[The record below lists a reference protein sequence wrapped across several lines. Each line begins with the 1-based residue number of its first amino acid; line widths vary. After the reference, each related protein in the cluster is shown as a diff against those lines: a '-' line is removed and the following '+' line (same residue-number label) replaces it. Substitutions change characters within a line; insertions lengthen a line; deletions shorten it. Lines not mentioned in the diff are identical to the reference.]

1 MMHHDRLFLG
11 NSWLKKGFISITGTF
26 VKGSHHCKLQ
36 HTASRIWSCAETEF
50 SLWWMKVCISDNH
63 YTTVPQRHEYYTY
76 YLILRIFE
84 YYIYI
89 YIYIYIYTHTC
100 TCTYTY
106 TSIYIHKLHKHFYI
120 YIYII
125 YIYIYVYVCI
135 YVCITSDTRYTQ
147 NYSSYHS
154 LVKMNQ
160 GKLSR
165 VSKKHNMSAQTR
177 SVAHRMFKTH
187 KGRMRVLNILRKQWI
202 LSALTTMNLL
212 RLSFLDTQCW

>member
-1 MMHHDRLFLG
+1 M
-11 NSWLKKGFISITGTF
+11 
-26 VKGSHHCKLQ
+26 
-36 HTASRIWSCAETEF
+36 
-50 SLWWMKVCISDNH
+50 
-63 YTTVPQRHEYYTY
+63 
-76 YLILRIFE
+76 
-84 YYIYI
+84 
-89 YIYIYIYTHTC
+89 
-100 TCTYTY
+100 
-106 TSIYIHKLHKHFYI
+106 
-120 YIYII
+120 

-187 KGRMRVLNILRKQWI
+187 NGRMRVLNILRKQWI